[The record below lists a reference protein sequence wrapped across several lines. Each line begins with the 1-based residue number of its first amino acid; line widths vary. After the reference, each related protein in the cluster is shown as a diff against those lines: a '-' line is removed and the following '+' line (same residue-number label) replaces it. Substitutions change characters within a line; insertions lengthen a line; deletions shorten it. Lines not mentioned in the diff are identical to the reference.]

1 MLGEPV
7 GATLLAAI
15 LPGIHE
21 IPRWTT
27 LAGGAV
33 ILVGFIVT
41 VWKRDESVELVE
53 AP

>member
-1 MLGEPV
+1 M
-7 GATLLAAI
+7 I

-21 IPRWTT
+21 IPKWTT

-33 ILVGFIVT
+33 ILLGFIIT
-41 VWKRDESVELVE
+41 VWNRDAETELVE